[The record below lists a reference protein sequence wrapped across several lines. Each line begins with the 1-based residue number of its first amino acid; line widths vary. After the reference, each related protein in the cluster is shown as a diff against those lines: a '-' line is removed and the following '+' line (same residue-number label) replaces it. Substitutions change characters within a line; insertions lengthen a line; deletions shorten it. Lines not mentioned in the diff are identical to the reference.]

1 LTFLAAKVPQ
11 GDPIGIIFS
20 SWVSAHLGKFLDNGR
35 KSPCL
40 KKKSMLKEEIH
51 AYQLLCIGFDKERI
65 GLQFGRFF
73 PQTHP
78 VTLVSLQE
86 GNRILKGD

>member
-1 LTFLAAKVPQ
+1 
-11 GDPIGIIFS
+11 
-20 SWVSAHLGKFLDNGR
+20 
-35 KSPCL
+35 
-40 KKKSMLKEEIH
+40 MLKEEIH